1 MQSRE
6 GRGYEMTAAASG
18 ERRDLE
24 YGVLGPL
31 RVTRTGASLSL
42 GGPQQRAV
50 LALLLVEADKVVSV
64 SHLADALWGDCPPV
78 R

>member
-6 GRGYEMTAAASG
+6 GRGYEMTAAKSSEG
-18 ERRDLE
+18 RDLE